1 MLFDSTM
8 LSVIAEE
15 LRGSVQTARVA
26 AAHQPHHSELY
37 LEFGPRPATVC
48 LCSAP
53 DAARVHLATSV
64 PDAPLKPY
72 PFCMSLR
79 KHLVH
84 ARLIDVRQWDFDRIL
99 WLRFGECAGLGPES
113 QRALVAELMGRR
125 SNIILLQPGDPA
137 EPESNTIVAC
147 AKHITRNVNRYR
159 EILPGIAYVP
169 PPAGVRRPTDVR
181 ADGDWDQPPERFDP
195 RAATPE
201 MLSERMAQVS
211 CQTPVGRW
219 LSGEA
224 AGASATFIA
233 EVLHRAGVD
242 ADETLEQLD
251 AEDLEGLGAAMRT
264 VSGGSEGRAAFIH
277 VPRSEASSPH
287 GHVAYPVSLHHLQQS
302 HTAQER
308 ESLSAALDELARDIA
323 AASTRTRLRDR
334 LSSVIGAA
342 LRRAE
347 TKLAARQTQARD
359 VEDYEAHRR
368 RGELIMS
375 NVARIEPGA
384 PRAKVIDYADPSQR
398 EVEVTLDPQLSPTE
412 NAQRHFARYRKA
424 RQGAERLPALV
435 RESQDEVDYLSSLN
449 AQLEW
454 LEAPDELLQLEQEV
468 RRGGYIKREPA
479 PKRRRRD
486 TGPSVR
492 VPSTELPEGYRIYY
506 GRNNRQNEYLLRHI
520 ASPNDLWL
528 HVKDAPGCHAIIKGE
543 SPKAPVPRNVL
554 IRAARI
560 AARNSTLRSDSVVA
574 VDYTQRKHVT
584 KPKRSRP
591 GFVHY
596 VNSKTIHVRP

>member
-1 MLFDSTM
+1 
-8 LSVIAEE
+8 
-15 LRGSVQTARVA
+15 
-26 AAHQPHHSELY
+26 
-37 LEFGPRPATVC
+37 
-48 LCSAP
+48 
-53 DAARVHLATSV
+53 
-64 PDAPLKPY
+64 
-72 PFCMSLR
+72 MSLR
-79 KHLVH
+79 KHLHH
-84 ARLIDVRQWDFDRIL
+84 ARLLEVRQCDFDRIL

-125 SNIILLQPGDPA
+125 SNIVLLQPGDPA

-147 AKHITRNVNRYR
+147 AKHITRDVNRYR
-159 EILPGIAYVP
+159 EILPGIPYVP
-169 PPAGVRRPTDVR
+169 PPAGVRRATDVR
-181 ADGDWDQPPERFDP
+181 PDGDFDQPPERFDP
-195 RAATPE
+195 RAATPA

-211 CQTPVGRW
+211 RQTPIGRW

-233 EVLHRAGVD
+233 EVLHRAGID

-251 AEDLEGLGAAMRT
+251 AEDLDGLGAAMRA
-264 VSGGSEGRAAFIH
+264 VAGGGEGRAAFIL
-277 VPRSEASSPH
+277 VPPGEDTSPH
-287 GHVAYPVSLHHLQQS
+287 RHIAYPVSLHHLQQS
-302 HTAQER
+302 HTVEQR
-308 ESLSAALDELARDIA
+308 ESLSAALDEIARGIA
-323 AASTRTRLRDR
+323 EASTRTRLRDR

-359 VEDYEAHRR
+359 VEDYAAHRR
-368 RGELIMS
+368 LGELIMS
-375 NVARIEPGA
+375 NVAQIQPGA
-384 PRAKVIDYADPSQR
+384 ARATVIDYSDPTQR
-398 EVEVTLDPQLSPTE
+398 EVEVELDPQLSPTG

-424 RQGAERLPALV
+424 KQGAERLPPLV
-435 RESQDEVDYLSSLN
+435 KESQDEVDYLSGLN

-454 LEAPDELLQLEQEV
+454 LEAPDELLQLQEEV

-486 TGPSVR
+486 AEPSVR
-492 VPSTELPEGYRIYY
+492 VPSTDLPEGYRIYY
-506 GRNNRQNEYLLRHI
+506 GRNNRQNDYLLRHI

-543 SPKAPVPRNVL
+543 SPKAPVPRTVL

-560 AARNSTLRSDSVVA
+560 AARNSTLRNDGVVA

-596 VNSKTIHVRP
+596 VNYKTINVRP